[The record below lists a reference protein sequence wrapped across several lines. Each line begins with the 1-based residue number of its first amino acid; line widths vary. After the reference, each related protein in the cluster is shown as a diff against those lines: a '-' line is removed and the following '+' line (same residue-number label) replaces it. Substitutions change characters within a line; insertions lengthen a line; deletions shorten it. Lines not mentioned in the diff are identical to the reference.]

1 MAANF
6 LHGVETIVIEKGPR
20 PITGVKTAVIGLVGT
35 APMLD
40 VAAADRTLNSPVVIR
55 NPVDAAKYFGTNRTG
70 FTIPA
75 ALDAI
80 FDQGNGPICIVVN
93 VIDPASD
100 VTAVTAEA
108 VTLDS
113 ATNKA
118 ALAHQQVSSVVVKSG
133 DGLTTYS
140 SSTDYTVDAANG
152 VVTRLTTGVIPA
164 GSALKIDYSYL
175 DPAKVLASDII
186 GAVDVDGNRSGLKAL
201 IGTYNLFGYVAKM
214 VIAPGFCTQEAVS
227 TEMIAVA
234 EQLRAMALIDAPIGT
249 TVSEAITGRGPT
261 GTINFETSSK
271 RAILCFPHVKRYDTA
286 TDTEVLE
293 PLSQRLAG
301 VIAAKDVE
309 KGYWWSPSNTEIKGI
324 TGSEITITA
333 LINDSTTEANALNEA
348 GICTLFN
355 SFGTGIRAWGN
366 RSAAFPTNTSP
377 ENFINV
383 QRTADILHESI
394 EYAMLQFIDRP
405 INQALIDSI
414 RESVN
419 GFIRTLIM
427 RGALIDGKCVYDV
440 AKNPVTEIAAG
451 HLTFDIEFMPPT
463 PAERISFES
472 FINVE
477 LLKALK

>member
-6 LHGVETIVIEKGPR
+6 LHGVETIIIEKGPR

-35 APMLD
+35 APIQSVD
-40 VAAADRTLNSPVVIR
+40 EANRTINQPIVIR
-55 NPVDAAKYFGTNRTG
+55 NPVDAAKYFGEVTTG
-70 FTIPA
+70 YTIPA

-93 VIDPASD
+93 VFDPA
-100 VTAVTAEA
+100 VH
-108 VTLDS
+108 
-113 ATNKA
+113 ATSGTPDPSKVVA
-118 ALAHQQVSSVVVKSG
+118 A
-133 DGLTTYS
+133 
-140 SSTDYTVDAANG
+140 
-152 VVTRLTTGVIPA
+152 
-164 GSALKIDYSYL
+164 
-175 DPAKVLASDII
+175 DII
-186 GAVDVDGNRSGLKAL
+186 GEVDTDGNRSGLQSL

-214 VIAPGFCTQEAVS
+214 LIAPGYCTQNAVA

-234 EQLRAMALIDAPIGT
+234 DKLRAMALIDAPIGT
-249 TVSEAITGRGPT
+249 TVNEAIAGRGAS
-261 GTINFETSSK
+261 GTINFNTSNK
-271 RAILCFPHVKRYDTA
+271 RAVLCFPHVKRYDTA

-301 VIAAKDVE
+301 VIAARDVE
-309 KGYWWSPSNTEIKGI
+309 KGYWWSPSNAEIKGI
-324 TGSEITITA
+324 VGMELPITA

-348 GICTLFN
+348 GIVTLFN
-355 SFGTGIRAWGN
+355 SFGTGIRTWGN

-377 ENFINV
+377 ENFVNV

-394 EYAMLQFIDRP
+394 EYNMLQFIDRP
-405 INQALIDSI
+405 INQALIDAI

-427 RGALIDGKCVYDV
+427 RGALIDGKCVYDP

-451 HLTFDIEFMPPT
+451 HLTFDLEFMPPT
-463 PAERISFES
+463 PAERVTFES
-472 FINVE
+472 YINIE

>member
-6 LHGVETIVIEKGPR
+6 LHGVETITIEKGPR
-20 PITGVKTAVIGLVGT
+20 PITGVKTAVIGIVGT

-40 VAAADRTLNSPVVIR
+40 VASAARTLNAPVVIR

-70 FTIPA
+70 FSIPA

-93 VIDPASD
+93 TIDPAND

-108 VTLDS
+108 KTFGTDNIL
-113 ATNKA
+113 T
-118 ALAHQQVSSVVVKSG
+118 LAHPQVSGVVVKSN
-133 DGLTTYS
+133 DGITTHVLT
-140 SSTDYTVDAANG
+140 TDYTVDAANG
-152 VVTRLTTGVIPA
+152 KITRVVGGGIAA
-164 GSALKIDYSYL
+164 GAAVKVDYSWL
-175 DPAKVLASDII
+175 DPSKVLAADII
-186 GAVDVDGNRSGLKAL
+186 GAVDVDGNRSGLQSL

-214 VIAPGFCTQEAVS
+214 IIAPGYCTQASVA

-234 EQLRAMALIDAPIGT
+234 EKLRAVALIDAPIGT
-249 TVSEAITGRGPT
+249 TVSEAIAGRGPS
-261 GTINFETSSK
+261 GAINFNTSSK
-271 RAILCFPHVKRYDTA
+271 RAVLCFPHVKRYDSA
-286 TDTEVLE
+286 TDAEVLE

-301 VIAAKDVE
+301 VIAAKDIE
-309 KGYWWSPSNTEIKGI
+309 RGYWWSPSNTEIKGI
-324 TGSEITITA
+324 TGLELPITA

-348 GICTLFN
+348 GILTLFN
-355 SFGTGIRAWGN
+355 SFGSGIRSWGN

-383 QRTADILHESI
+383 QRTADILHEAI
-394 EYAMLQFIDRP
+394 EYAMLQFLDRP
-405 INQALIDSI
+405 INQALIDAI

-427 RGALIDGKCVYDV
+427 RGALIDGKCVYDP
-440 AKNPVTEIAAG
+440 AKNPVTELAAG
-451 HLTFDIEFMPPT
+451 HLVFDLEFMPPT
-463 PAERISFES
+463 PAERVTFES
-472 FINVE
+472 FINIE

>member
-6 LHGVETIVIEKGPR
+6 LHGVETIIIEKGPR

-35 APMLD
+35 APIQTVD
-40 VAAADRTLNSPVVIR
+40 AANKTINQPVVIR
-55 NPVDAAKYFGTNRTG
+55 NPVDAAKYFGENTTG
-70 FTIPA
+70 YTIPA

-93 VIDPASD
+93 VFDPATH
-100 VTAVTAEA
+100 VTDGEA
-108 VTLDS
+108 DPS
-113 ATNKA
+113 K
-118 ALAHQQVSSVVVKSG
+118 
-133 DGLTTYS
+133 
-140 SSTDYTVDAANG
+140 
-152 VVTRLTTGVIPA
+152 VI
-164 GSALKIDYSYL
+164 
-175 DPAKVLASDII
+175 ASDII
-186 GAVDVDGNRSGLKAL
+186 GEVDTDGNRSGLQAL

-214 VIAPGFCTQEAVS
+214 LIAPGYCTQNAVA

-234 EQLRAMALIDAPIGT
+234 DKLRAMALIDAPIGT
-249 TVSEAITGRGPT
+249 TVSEAIAGRGAS
-261 GTINFETSSK
+261 GTINFNTSNK
-271 RAILCFPHVKRYDTA
+271 RAVLCFPHVKRYDTA
-286 TDTEVLE
+286 TDAEVLE

-301 VIAAKDVE
+301 VIAARDVE
-309 KGYWWSPSNTEIKGI
+309 KGYWWSPSNAEIKGI
-324 TGSEITITA
+324 VGMELPITA

-348 GICTLFN
+348 GVVTLFN
-355 SFGTGIRAWGN
+355 SFGTGIRTWGN

-394 EYAMLQFIDRP
+394 EYNMLQYIDRP
-405 INQALIDSI
+405 INQALIDTI

-427 RGALIDGKCVYDV
+427 RGALIDGKCVYDP

-451 HLTFDIEFMPPT
+451 HLTFDLEFMPPT
-463 PAERISFES
+463 PAERITFES
-472 FINVE
+472 YINIE

>member
-1 MAANF
+1 MSANF
-6 LHGVETIVIEKGPR
+6 LHGVETIVVEKGAR
-20 PITGVKTAVIGLVGT
+20 PISGVKTAVIGVIGT
-35 APMLD
+35 APMTTET
-40 VAAADRTLNSPVVIR
+40 TLNQPIIIR
-55 NPVDAAKYFGTNRTG
+55 NPVDAAKYFGVSATG
-70 FTIPA
+70 FTIPD

-93 VIDPASD
+93 VCDPATHN
-100 VTAVTAEA
+100 TAVVAEVVTKA
-108 VTLDS
+108 VDGTFV
-113 ATNKA
+113 
-118 ALAHQQVSSVVVKSG
+118 LAHKGVTSVVVTSPAACVVG
-133 DGLTTYS
+133 
-140 SSTDYTVDAANG
+140 TDYTVDAASG
-152 VVTRLTTGVIPA
+152 IVSRVVTSTKIIADTASLTLG
-164 GSALKIDYSYL
+164 YSYT
-175 DPAKVLASDII
+175 DPTKVLAAAVV
-186 GAVDVDGNRSGLKAL
+186 GTVDVDGNRSGLKSL
-201 IGTYNLFGYVAKM
+201 VGTYNLFGFVAKM
-214 VIAPGFCTQEAVS
+214 IIAPGYCTQEAVS

-234 EQLRAMALIDAPIGT
+234 DQLRAMALIDAPIGT
-249 TVSEAITGRGPT
+249 TVQEAITGRGPG

-271 RAILCFPHVKRYDTA
+271 RAILCFPHVKRYDLA

-324 TGSEITITA
+324 TGAEIAISA

-348 GICTLFN
+348 GIVTLFN

-366 RSAAFPTNTSP
+366 RSASFPTNTSP
-377 ENFINV
+377 ANFINV
-383 QRTADILHESI
+383 QRTADMLHESI
-394 EYAMLQFIDRP
+394 EYAMLQFIDMP

-427 RGALIDGKCVYDV
+427 RGALIDGGCIFDV

-463 PAERISFES
+463 PCERISFES

>member
-6 LHGVETIVIEKGPR
+6 LHGVETIIIEKGPR

-35 APMLD
+35 APIQTVD
-40 VAAADRTLNSPVVIR
+40 AANKTINQPVVIR
-55 NPVDAAKYFGTNRTG
+55 NPVDAAKYFGENTTG
-70 FTIPA
+70 YTIPA

-93 VIDPASD
+93 VFDPATH
-100 VTAVTAEA
+100 VT
-108 VTLDS
+108 DGDPDPS
-113 ATNKA
+113 K
-118 ALAHQQVSSVVVKSG
+118 VV
-133 DGLTTYS
+133 
-140 SSTDYTVDAANG
+140 
-152 VVTRLTTGVIPA
+152 
-164 GSALKIDYSYL
+164 
-175 DPAKVLASDII
+175 ASDII
-186 GAVDVDGNRSGLKAL
+186 GEVDTDGNRSGLQAL

-214 VIAPGFCTQEAVS
+214 LIAPGYCTQNAVA

-234 EQLRAMALIDAPIGT
+234 DKLRAMALIDAPIGT
-249 TVSEAITGRGPT
+249 TVSEAIAGRGSD
-261 GTINFETSSK
+261 GTINFNTSNK
-271 RAILCFPHVKRYDTA
+271 RAVLCFPHVKRYDTA
-286 TDTEVLE
+286 TDAEVLE

-301 VIAAKDVE
+301 VIAARDVE
-309 KGYWWSPSNTEIKGI
+309 KGYWWSPSNAEIKGI
-324 TGSEITITA
+324 VGMELPITA

-348 GICTLFN
+348 GVVTLFN
-355 SFGTGIRAWGN
+355 SFGTGIRTWGN

-394 EYAMLQFIDRP
+394 EYNMLQYIDRP
-405 INQALIDSI
+405 INQALIDTI

-427 RGALIDGKCVYDV
+427 RGALIDGKCVYDP

-451 HLTFDIEFMPPT
+451 HLTFDLEFMPPT
-463 PAERISFES
+463 PAERITFES
-472 FINVE
+472 YINIE

>member
-1 MAANF
+1 MKTMAANF

-20 PITGVKTAVIGLVGT
+20 PITGVKTAVIGLIGT
-35 APMLD
+35 APIQSVD
-40 VAAADRTLNSPVVIR
+40 VAYQTINQPVIIR
-55 NPVDAAKYFGTNRTG
+55 NPVDAARYFGVNTTG
-70 FTIPA
+70 YTIPA

-93 VIDPASD
+93 VFDPA
-100 VTAVTAEA
+100 V
-108 VTLDS
+108 
-113 ATNKA
+113 
-118 ALAHQQVSSVVVKSG
+118 H
-133 DGLTTYS
+133 LT
-140 SSTDYTVDAANG
+140 D
-152 VVTRLTTGVIPA
+152 TTP
-164 GSALKIDYSYL
+164 
-175 DPAKVLASDII
+175 DPTKVLSSDII
-186 GAVDVDGNRSGLKAL
+186 GAVDVDGNRSGLQAL
-201 IGTYNLFGYVAKM
+201 VGTYNLFGFVAKM
-214 VIAPGFCTQEAVS
+214 IIAPGFCTQEAVS

-234 EQLRAMALIDAPIGT
+234 ERLRAMALIDAPIGT
-249 TVSEAITGRGPT
+249 TVQEAITGRGPS

-271 RAILCFPHVKRYDTA
+271 RAVLCYPHVKRYDTA

-301 VIAAKDVE
+301 VIAAKDVDR
-309 KGYWWSPSNTEIKGI
+309 GYWWSPSNTEIKGI
-324 TGSEITITA
+324 TGMELPITA

-348 GICTLFN
+348 GIVTLFN

-366 RSAAFPTNTSP
+366 RSAAYPTSTSP
-377 ENFINV
+377 ENYINV

-405 INQALIDSI
+405 INRALIDSI